1 MTVQVAVDPLPEM
14 MQLVGLKVPV
24 PLLLQLTNPVGVIGV
39 PGDVS
44 VTLAWHVVECLGR
57 RALGEQLTLVDEA
70 RFVTCR
76 LVEPELPW

>member
-1 MTVQVAVDPLPEM
+1 MPLPET

-24 PLLLQLTNPVGVIGV
+24 PLVLQVTDPVGVIGV

-57 RALGEQLTLVDEA
+57 TALGEQVTLIDEE
-70 RFVTCR
+70 RLVTCR
-76 LVEPELPW
+76 LVEPELP

>member
-14 MQLVGLKVPV
+14 MQLAGLKVPV

-57 RALGEQLTLVDEA
+57 RVLGEQLTLVDEA
-70 RFVTCR
+70 RLVT
-76 LVEPELPW
+76 

>member
-1 MTVQVAVDPLPEM
+1 VTVQVAVDPLPEM
-14 MQLVGLKVPV
+14 MQLAGLKVPV

-57 RALGEQLTLVDEA
+57 RVLGEQLTLVDEA
-70 RFVTCR
+70 RLVT
-76 LVEPELPW
+76 

>member
-1 MTVQVAVDPLPEM
+1 VTVHVAVDPLPEM

-57 RALGEQLTLVDEA
+57 RVLGEQLTLVDEA
-70 RFVTCR
+70 RFVT
-76 LVEPELPW
+76 

>member
-1 MTVQVAVDPLPEM
+1 MTVHVAVDPLPEM

-57 RALGEQLTLVDEA
+57 RVLGEQLTLVDEA
-70 RFVTCR
+70 RFVT
-76 LVEPELPW
+76 

>member
-1 MTVQVAVDPLPEM
+1 MQVAVDPLPEI

-57 RALGEQLTLVDEA
+57 RVLGEQLTLVDEA
-70 RFVTCR
+70 RLVT
-76 LVEPELPW
+76 

>member
-1 MTVQVAVDPLPEM
+1 MTVHVAVDPLPEM

-24 PLLLQLTNPVGVIGV
+24 LLLLQLTNPVGVIGV

-57 RALGEQLTLVDEA
+57 RVLGEQLTLVDEA
-70 RFVTCR
+70 RFVT
-76 LVEPELPW
+76 

>member
-1 MTVQVAVDPLPEM
+1 MTVQVAVMPLPEM

-24 PLLLQLTNPVGVIGV
+24 PLLLQITNPVGVIGV

-57 RALGEQLTLVDEA
+57 SVFGEQLTLINEE
-70 RFVTCR
+70 RLVTCR
-76 LVEPELPW
+76 LVEPELP

>member
-1 MTVQVAVDPLPEM
+1 MQVAVDPLPEM
-14 MQLVGLKVPV
+14 MQLAGLKVPV

-57 RALGEQLTLVDEA
+57 RVLGEQLTLVDEA
-70 RFVTCR
+70 RLVT
-76 LVEPELPW
+76 